1 MVALEHSIA
10 RFRQWTA
17 EYEQGPP
24 PQLDRTLVHKHRLEN
39 VFVSRFEAA
48 DDEHPDHIRGQLYLD
63 SAHPFFFEHPLDHYP
78 GLMLVEAGRQFGTA
92 VAHQVY
98 GVPLEAIFTL
108 NGVTVEFNNFA
119 ELDVPVFVNS
129 QVSEKQYKRGALVG
143 MLYSG
148 HFIQNEKPVG
158 FMSGRWIMYSKK
170 VMERM
175 RRSAIK
181 NVGGDG

>member
-1 MVALEHSIA
+1 MVALEQSLA
-10 RFRQWTA
+10 KLREWTA
-17 EYEQGPP
+17 EFEQGPP
-24 PQLDRTLVHKHRLEN
+24 PQLDRKLAHKHRLEN
-39 VFVSRFEAA
+39 VFVSRFERVS
-48 DDEHPDHIRGQLYLD
+48 DEHPDHIVGQLYLD
-63 SAHPFFFEHPLDHYP
+63 SRHPFFFEHPLDHYP

-92 VAHQVY
+92 VAHVLY
-98 GVPLEAIFTL
+98 DVPLEAIFTL

-129 QVSEKQYKRGALVG
+129 EVSEKQYKRGALVG

-175 RRSAIK
+175 RRGALK
-181 NVGGDG
+181 HAGRA